1 MTCREVEPKGNLAE
15 GPSLDRQVKS
25 GATGVH

>member
-1 MTCREVEPKGNLAE
+1 MPCREVEYKGNLAE

-25 GATGVH
+25 GVTGAH